1 MEHKMFK
8 LIAILIGVLLSSLS
22 FADSF
27 TDSLRNWVLVSDN
40 SNFTIG
46 TTKNETV
53 AEVHKF
59 QKFDGFVHNN
69 GIARVSV
76 NLLSIDTGIEIRD
89 ERMQAMLFTTATQA
103 VYSATLDM
111 EKFRKLE
118 AGDSK
123 DFQLQGSLEMNG
135 QSTRIPVATKITRLD
150 SGNYQIK
157 TVSANKIDVG
167 KFGFSG
173 GIEQLRAVANLKNI
187 SPIVTFEFKLEFEP
201 SED

>member
-1 MEHKMFK
+1 MEHKMSK
-8 LIAILIGVLLSSLS
+8 IIATLIGVLLSSLS
-22 FADSF
+22 FAESF
-27 TDSLRNWVLVSDN
+27 TDWALLSD
-40 SNFTIG
+40 SANFTIG
-46 TTKNETV
+46 TTKNETIT
-53 AEVHKF
+53 EVHKL
-59 QKFDGFVHNN
+59 QKVEGFVRNN
-69 GIARVSV
+69 GNARVSV

-103 VYSATLDM
+103 VYSATVDM

-123 DFQLQGSLEMNG
+123 DFQLQGSLEMNDR
-135 QSTRIPVATKITRLD
+135 SAVIPVATKITRLD

-201 SED
+201 IED

>member
-22 FADSF
+22 FAESF
-27 TDSLRNWVLVSDN
+27 TDWALVSD
-40 SNFTIG
+40 SSMFTIG

-59 QKFDGFVHNN
+59 QKFDGFVHHN

-103 VYSATLDM
+103 VYSATVDM
-111 EKFRKLE
+111 EEIRKLE

-123 DFQLQGSLEMNG
+123 DFQLQGSLEMNDR
-135 QSTRIPVATKITRLD
+135 STVIPVATKITRLD

-187 SPIVTFEFKLEFEP
+187 SPVVTFEFKLEFEP
-201 SED
+201 IED

>member
-8 LIAILIGVLLSSLS
+8 LIATLIGVLLSSLS
-22 FADSF
+22 FAESF
-27 TDSLRNWVLVSDN
+27 TDWALLSDS

-53 AEVHKF
+53 TEVHKL
-59 QKFDGFVHNN
+59 QKLEGYVRNN
-69 GIARVSV
+69 GNAQVSL

-103 VYSATLDM
+103 VYTATVDM

-123 DFQLQGSLEMNG
+123 DFQLQGSLEMNDR
-135 QSTRIPVATKITRLD
+135 STVIQVATKITRLD

-173 GIEQLRAVANLKNI
+173 GIEQLRAVANLKDI
-187 SPIVTFEFKLEFEP
+187 SPVVTFEFKLEFEP
-201 SED
+201 IED

>member
-1 MEHKMFK
+1 MFK

-22 FADSF
+22 FAESF
-27 TDSLRNWVLVSDN
+27 TDWALVSD
-40 SNFTIG
+40 SSEFTIG

-53 AEVHKF
+53 TEVHKL
-59 QKFDGFVHNN
+59 QKLEGFVRNN
-69 GIARVSV
+69 GNARVSV

-103 VYSATLDM
+103 VYSATVEM
-111 EKFRKLE
+111 EEFRKLE

-123 DFQLQGSLEMNG
+123 DFQLQGSLEMNDR
-135 QSTRIPVATKITRLD
+135 STVIPVATKITRLD
-150 SGNYQIK
+150 SGNYLIK
-157 TVSANKIDVG
+157 TVSANKIDVR
-167 KFGFSG
+167 KFGFSS

-201 SED
+201 IED

>member
-1 MEHKMFK
+1 MERKMFK

-22 FADSF
+22 FAESF
-27 TDSLRNWVLVSDN
+27 TDWALVSD
-40 SNFTIG
+40 SSEFTIG
-46 TTKNETV
+46 TTKNETIT
-53 AEVHKF
+53 EVHKL
-59 QKFDGFVHNN
+59 QQLEGFVRIN
-69 GIARVSV
+69 GNARVSL

-103 VYSATLDM
+103 VYSATVDM
-111 EKFRKLE
+111 EKLRKLE
-118 AGDSK
+118 AGDST
-123 DFQLQGSLEMNG
+123 DFQLQGSLEMNDR
-135 QSTRIPVATKITRLD
+135 STVIPVATKITRLD

-187 SPIVTFEFKLEFEP
+187 
-201 SED
+201 

>member
-1 MEHKMFK
+1 MFK
-8 LIAILIGVLLSSLS
+8 LITILIGALLSSLS
-22 FADSF
+22 FAESF
-27 TDSLRNWVLVSDN
+27 ADWTLVSDS

-53 AEVHKF
+53 TEVHKL
-59 QKFDGFVHNN
+59 QKLDGFVRNDGN
-69 GIARVSV
+69 ARVSV

-103 VYSATLDM
+103 VYSATVDM

-118 AGDSK
+118 AGGSK
-123 DFQLQGSLEMNG
+123 DFQLQGSLEMNN
-135 QSTRIPVATKITRLD
+135 QSAVLPVATKITRLD

-187 SPIVTFEFKLEFEP
+187 SPVVTFEFKLEFEP
-201 SED
+201 IED

>member
-8 LIAILIGVLLSSLS
+8 LIAILIGVLFSSLS
-22 FADSF
+22 SAESF
-27 TDSLRNWVLVSDN
+27 SDWALVSDS

-53 AEVHKF
+53 IEVHKLR
-59 QKFDGFVHNN
+59 KLEGLVRNN
-69 GIARVSV
+69 GNAWVRV

-89 ERMQAMLFTTATQA
+89 ERMRAMLFTTATQA
-103 VYSATLDM
+103 VYSATVDM

-123 DFQLQGSLEMNG
+123 DFQLQGSLEMNDR
-135 QSTRIPVATKITRLD
+135 SAVIPVATKITRLD
-150 SGNYQIK
+150 SGNYQIE

-187 SPIVTFEFKLEFEP
+187 SPVVTFEFKLEFEP
-201 SED
+201 IED

>member
-1 MEHKMFK
+1 MERKMFK

-22 FADSF
+22 FAESF
-27 TDSLRNWVLVSDN
+27 TDWALVSD
-40 SNFTIG
+40 SSEFTIG
-46 TTKNETV
+46 TTKNETIT
-53 AEVHKF
+53 EVHKL
-59 QKFDGFVHNN
+59 QQLEGFVRNN
-69 GIARVSV
+69 GNARVSL

-103 VYSATLDM
+103 VYSATVDM
-111 EKFRKLE
+111 DEFRKLE

-123 DFQLQGSLEMNG
+123 DFQLQGSLEMNDR
-135 QSTRIPVATKITRLD
+135 STAIPVATKITRLH

-173 GIEQLRAVANLKNI
+173 GIEQLRAVANLMNI
-187 SPIVTFEFKLEFEP
+187 SPVVTFEFELEFEP
-201 SED
+201 IED

>member
-22 FADSF
+22 FAKSF
-27 TDSLRNWVLVSDN
+27 TDWALVSD
-40 SNFTIG
+40 SSKFTIG

-53 AEVHKF
+53 TEVHKL
-59 QKFDGFVHNN
+59 KKLEGFVRNN
-69 GIARVSV
+69 GNARVNL

-103 VYSATLDM
+103 VYSATVDM

-123 DFQLQGSLEMNG
+123 DFQLQGSLEMNDR
-135 QSTRIPVATKITRLD
+135 SAVIPVATKITRLD

-167 KFGFSG
+167 KFGFSA

-187 SPIVTFEFKLEFEP
+187 SPVVTFEFKLEFEP
-201 SED
+201 IED